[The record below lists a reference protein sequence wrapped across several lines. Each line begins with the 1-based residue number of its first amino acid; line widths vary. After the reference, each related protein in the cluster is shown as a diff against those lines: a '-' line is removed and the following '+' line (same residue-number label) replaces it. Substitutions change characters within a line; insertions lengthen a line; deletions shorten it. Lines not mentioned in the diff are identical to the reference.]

1 MRFLGKPWF
10 SADFFLSPKKRVN
23 RGLTVI
29 VMRAKKLGN
38 RKIHKNFNV
47 FHTAGLTSLS
57 RMMLLL
63 TIHTKGIM
71 MQFLANKTE
80 KVHV

>member
-1 MRFLGKPWF
+1 MQ
-10 SADFFLSPKKRVN
+10 KKIN
-23 RGLTVI
+23 RI
-29 VMRAKKLGN
+29 
-38 RKIHKNFNV
+38 IHKNFNV
-47 FHTAGLTSLS
+47 FHQNTAGLTSLS